1 MGIGT
6 IFTKMEKL
14 VLEKLQHLNVLKN
27 LINYFLFGNF
37 EVPKLKGNSY
47 KLSDSIVELMDM
59 LSAKVNYANKHL
71 ATRYFES
78 VCNQFYSSLNPEEI
92 ENLLECYQ
100 KSNTERYLHIIMLAE
115 YGNSFEKSDNL
126 NNLSKREIPLEI
138 LAFLKLHFTDLL
150 SDIPLHSEIIPKTQY
165 EKILE
170 RFVCQLNDKEIFDR
184 VFS

>member
-1 MGIGT
+1 
-6 IFTKMEKL
+6 MENLIVK
-14 VLEKLQHLNVLKN
+14 KPRHLNVLKN

-37 EVPKLKGNSY
+37 EAPKLKDNSY
-47 KLSDSIVELMDM
+47 QLSDSIVELMDI

-78 VCNQFYSSLNPEEI
+78 VCNQFYSSLNPDETK
-92 ENLLECYQ
+92 NLLECYQ
-100 KSNTERYLHIIMLAE
+100 KSNTERYLHIIMLTE
-115 YGNSFEKSDNL
+115 YGNSFEKADNSNNL
-126 NNLSKREIPLEI
+126 NLSKNEIPLEI

-150 SDIPLHSEIIPKTQY
+150 SDIPLHSEIIFKTQY

-170 RFVCQLNDKEIFDR
+170 KFVSQLNEREIFDR

>member
-1 MGIGT
+1 MKNLVI
-6 IFTKMEKL
+6 EKP
-14 VLEKLQHLNVLKN
+14 QHLNVLKN

-37 EVPKLKGNSY
+37 EVPKLKDNSY
-47 KLSDSIVELMDM
+47 QLSDSIVELMDI

-78 VCNQFYSSLNPEEI
+78 VCNQFYSSLNPDETK
-92 ENLLECYQ
+92 NLLECYQ
-100 KSNTERYLHIIMLAE
+100 KSNTERYLHIIMMLVE
-115 YGNSFEKSDNL
+115 YGNSFEKLDNL

-150 SDIPLHSEIIPKTQY
+150 SDIPLHSEIIFKTQY

-170 RFVCQLNDKEIFDR
+170 KFVSQLNEREIFDR